1 MLFFQSFHYHSSS
14 RVSLFF
20 QSVAPAFHL
29 SSDISLLLVCSV
41 ALVCYLYPGSPAPS
55 IEQAIKQATPTTPR
69 KTTPGGPF
77 PTSPYPASD
86 VDLTKMSVEDS
97 IGIHVERLN
106 VEVVDGVACY
116 VAGSQYSVPR
126 LKEHFEK
133 DLCWPVAV
141 SNKRGSYALTVCP
154 CKGKPGH
161 EKDGAMHRIDS
172 AKKGAFIT
180 NSRHFRLKLG
190 EAGYRKSSHQGN
202 GQP

>member
-1 MLFFQSFHYHSSS
+1 
-14 RVSLFF
+14 
-20 QSVAPAFHL
+20 
-29 SSDISLLLVCSV
+29 
-41 ALVCYLYPGSPAPS
+41 
-55 IEQAIKQATPTTPR
+55 
-69 KTTPGGPF
+69 
-77 PTSPYPASD
+77 
-86 VDLTKMSVEDS
+86 MSVEDS

-126 LKEHFEK
+126 LKEHFGK

-161 EKDGAMHRIDS
+161 EKDGAKHQIDS
-172 AKKGAFIT
+172 AKKGTFIT
-180 NSRHFRLKLG
+180 NSRQFRLKLG
-190 EAGYRKSSHQGN
+190 DAGYRKSSYQGN